1 MQKQTTQSNTFL
13 HVQRIISIIVISV
26 ISFVGLEALV
36 YINNLYQEAIYIR
49 LSIYLYIFLVVW
61 LYFLFDLHY
70 KHTIAV
76 STEQG
81 MWRSI
86 RQRFH
91 YLGEFEHIRK
101 YLNFLIL
108 PAILYWGAVILIGI
122 NFYHIRIQ
130 QFVAVT
136 ASIGLVLSYIVFK
149 EVFRIHTL
157 PAATWHFVIISYVKV
172 FAAWLGYA
180 SALGIVWYYCLPPSA
195 FYGLVFLL
203 SFSLLYQ
210 ALFQFH
216 VITVKN
222 VFWTIVIS
230 IGITCISVVVFNYW
244 NVNYFTAG
252 IFLAAIYNF
261 CWSMLIQKLKQRLTV
276 SAVIQNLVLLCIIM
290 AFIFGVTNFHEQ
302 IDRCV

>member
-1 MQKQTTQSNTFL
+1 MQKQISQSRIL
-13 HVQRIISIIVISV
+13 LQIQRIISIVVISV

-36 YINNLYQEAIYIR
+36 YINNLYEEALYIR
-49 LSIYLYIFLVVW
+49 LSVYLYIFLIAW

-70 KHTIAV
+70 KHTIAI

-101 YLNFLIL
+101 FLNFLIL
-108 PAILYWGAVILIGI
+108 PAVLYWGAVVLIGI
-122 NFYHIRIQ
+122 NFYHIGIQ

-136 ASIGLVLSYIVFK
+136 ASFGLVLSYVVFK
-149 EVFRIHTL
+149 EVFRTRAL
-157 PAATWHFVIISYVKV
+157 PTATWHFVIISYVKV
-172 FAAWLGYA
+172 FAAWIGYA
-180 SALGIVWYYCLPPSA
+180 SALGIVWYYCLPTSA
-195 FYGLVFLL
+195 FYVLVFLL

-216 VITVKN
+216 VITAKN
-222 VFWTIVIS
+222 VLWTILIS
-230 IGITCISVVVFNYW
+230 VGMSCISVIVFNNW

-261 CWSMLIQKLKQRLTV
+261 CWSMLIQKLKQRLTL
-276 SAVIQNLVLLCIIM
+276 SAAIQNLVLLLIIV
-290 AFIFGVTNFHEQ
+290 AFVFGVTNFHER